1 MASTGLLGINP
12 YQKGVNL
19 DFSSKPVALA
29 IQLEQKEAAKREALD
44 KYFMDYEKNID
55 PSVMRSQ
62 DRNIVL
68 GKLNQNKQFYLQNRD
83 KILNP
88 TKYGADFQSQY
99 LANYKDIMSDI
110 ARSKEAAKNDELVV
124 RHWSSQKGLNAPK
137 GYDEAVAASR
147 LPVNDPNYRPVDVMK
162 YSFYKTFDPTEYT
175 KKLSSYSVAGAPIPV
190 IDKSGYW
197 YTKRTF
203 KVQPQDESKVMLVGM
218 TDYDNPKN
226 QGFAEFID
234 DKFSDGVTVQKLQQK
249 YPSKAIK
256 TPRDLAGIF
265 ALDFVPT
272 KEVASNTLHAP
283 KVGRSGG
290 KSTSS
295 STGGTGGIAENL
307 ISTLYQNGTPQ
318 TVNIG
323 GQNLT
328 GMIIDLPPD
337 IKYIGNR
344 KIGGTSFSPTRY
356 FMDEIT
362 GKTYPLFDKGKPTQL
377 SEGIDIL
384 NLGLVINRKYGGQ
397 KNTLSFLKNL
407 GGGGQ
412 PGGGGKPGGKKSG
425 ASGLNK

>member
-29 IQLEQKEAAKREALD
+29 IQLEQKEAAKRDALD

-68 GKLNQNKQFYLQNRD
+68 EKLNQNKEFYLQNRD

-110 ARSKEAAKNDELVV
+110 ARSKAAAKNDELVV

-137 GYDEAVAASR
+137 GFDQAVAASH

-190 IDKSGYW
+190 IDKNGYW
-197 YTKRTF
+197 YAKRTF

-249 YPSKAIK
+249 YPNTPIRS
-256 TPRDLAGIF
+256 PRDLAGVF

-272 KEVASNTLHAP
+272 KEEADKTLHAP
-283 KVGRSGG
+283 KVGRSSGG
-290 KSTSS
+290 SS
-295 STGGTGGIAENL
+295 GGTGATSNVADNVIG
-307 ISTLYQNGTPQ
+307 TLFNRGTPT
-318 TVNIG
+318 TVKIG
-323 GQNLT
+323 GKDIT
-328 GMIIDLPPD
+328 GKIIDLPSD
-337 IKYIGNR
+337 IKGIGNR
-344 KIGGTSFSPTRY
+344 KIGGTSFSPTKY
-356 FMDEIT
+356 FMDETT
-362 GKTYPLFDKGKPTQL
+362 GKTYPIFDKGKPTQE
-377 SEGIDIL
+377 SEGIDIF
-384 NLGLVINRKYGGQ
+384 NLQLEINKTYGGQ
-397 KNTLSFLKNL
+397 KSTLKFLKDA
-407 GGGGQ
+407 GK
-412 PGGGGKPGGKKSG
+412 GGGKPGGGKLKTG
-425 ASGLNK
+425 ASILND

>member
-68 GKLNQNKQFYLQNRD
+68 GKLNQNKEFYLKNRD

-137 GYDEAVAASR
+137 GFDQAVAVSH

-162 YSFYKTFDPTEYT
+162 YSFYKTFDPVDYT
-175 KKLSSYSVAGAPIPV
+175 KKLQPYSVAGLPIV
-190 IDKSGYW
+190 ETDKSGKW
-197 YTKRTF
+197 YTKKTY

-218 TDYDNPKN
+218 MDYDNTKN
-226 QGFAEFID
+226 QGFVDFID
-234 DKFSDGVTVQKLQQK
+234 EKFNDGITVQKLQQK
-249 YPSKAIK
+249 YPNKPIK
-256 TPRDLAGIF
+256 SPRDLAGVF
-265 ALDFVPT
+265 ALDFVPV
-272 KEVASNTLHAP
+272 KETTTSMQAP
-283 KVGRSGG
+283 KTGRTGG
-290 KSTSS
+290 RGG
-295 STGGTGGIAENL
+295 TGGTG
-307 ISTLYQNGTPQ
+307 STGDMTAGVLSNVWDNGVPATR
-318 TVNIG
+318 NIG
-323 GQNLT
+323 GQALQGKIVT
-328 GMIIDLPPD
+328 LPQSVAD
-337 IKYIGNR
+337 IGNKR
-344 KIGGTSFSPTRY
+344 VRGRIIAPDEY
-356 FMDEIT
+356 FMDQFGNTTPI
-362 GKTYPLFDKGKPTQL
+362 FKGVAGGSIPQY
-377 SEGIDIL
+377 
-384 NLGLVINRKYGGQ
+384 NLRLQIGSKYGSSKGAL
-397 KNTLSFLKNL
+397 KFTNTP
-407 GGGGQ
+407 GAGGGQ
-412 PGGGGKPGGKKSG
+412 PGVKKKKTG
-425 ASGLNK
+425 AGILND

>member
-1 MASTGLLGINP
+1 LLG
-12 YQKGVNL
+12 QKRLLKITAKNNE
-19 DFSSKPVALA
+19 S
-29 IQLEQKEAAKREALD
+29 AKR
-44 KYFMDYEKNID
+44 YWM
-55 PSVMRSQ
+55 
-62 DRNIVL
+62 
-68 GKLNQNKQFYLQNRD
+68 
-83 KILNP
+83 
-88 TKYGADFQSQY
+88 
-99 LANYKDIMSDI
+99 
-110 ARSKEAAKNDELVV
+110 
-124 RHWSSQKGLNAPK
+124 SQKGLNAPK
-137 GYDEAVAASR
+137 GFIQAVMKSD
-147 LPVNDPNYRPVDVMK
+147 LPIDQGYEPVDIMQHQ
-162 YSFYKTFDPTEYT
+162 FHKTFDPTEYT

-197 YTKRTF
+197 YTKRIF

-234 DKFSDGVTVQKLQQK
+234 DKFSDGITVQKLQQK
-249 YPSKAIK
+249 YPNTPIRS
-256 TPRDLAGIF
+256 PRDLAGVF

-307 ISTLYQNGTPQ
+307 ISKLYQNGTPQ

-328 GMIIDLPPD
+328 GMIIDLPTD

-356 FMDEIT
+356 FMDETT

-412 PGGGGKPGGKKSG
+412 PGGGGKPGGGKLKKG
-425 ASGLNK
+425 ASILND